1 MNRRK
6 EAIWRPLDDDVGVA
20 LSVFELSLGDGL
32 GGSVIGSKRF
42 DINCFWGGKKCCVE
56 IKCIYFKKE
65 EESVTCAKC

>member
-32 GGSVIGSKRF
+32 GRSVIGSKRF
-42 DINCFWGGKKCCVE
+42 DINCFWD
-56 IKCIYFKKE
+56 I
-65 EESVTCAKC
+65 AD